1 MRQSVV
7 IVIEAVIMLLLQIA
21 IAPGLSIGHAT
32 PNLLLVYALA
42 SALVIPRPA
51 SLVLSFL
58 LGLAFDLLGGGP
70 LGTMALVLLVM
81 CAFVS
86 WAYVRFDNDSLFIP
100 LVLLVFGVLFS
111 ELFYGILI
119 VLCGYPAT
127 IGEALLYRS
136 LPCALY
142 NIALALAVFFLLRFF
157 LRVFGT
163 PRAPRQG
170 KNTLHFSRKG
180 RKRSS
185 QNADITIVR

>member
-1 MRQSVV
+1 MRQMVV
-7 IVIEAVIMLLLQIA
+7 IGVGAVLMVLLQI
-21 IAPGLSIGHAT
+21 IVAPGISIGHAT

-42 SALVIPRPA
+42 SALVVPRPA
-51 SLVLSFL
+51 NLVLPFL
-58 LGLAFDLLGGGP
+58 LGLLFDLMGGGP
-70 LGTMALVLLVM
+70 LGTMAFVLLVM

-86 WAYVRFDNDSLFIP
+86 WVYVRFENDSLFIP

-111 ELFYGILI
+111 EILYGVII
-119 VLCGYPAT
+119 VLCGYPTT

-157 LRVFGT
+157 LRLFGT
-163 PRAPRQG
+163 PRTPRAN

-185 QNADITIVR
+185 QNVDITIVR